1 MTAGDLHM
9 YTLFTDTDC
18 DITPEIAARYG
29 YKLISMPY
37 TIEGQQVFPYVD
49 FKDFDYKEFYNRL
62 RKGVIPT
69 TSALSPTEYVNYFE
83 PEFKAGHD
91 ILYVHFSAAM
101 TATFNS
107 MRLALEELAE
117 KYPERKLYQID
128 TKGITLGSYN
138 ICLEIGEMYKNGASI
153 EDIQK
158 WADVEIDKTAF
169 YFYADDLKFFGR
181 SGRVSG
187 FAAFFGNIIGLKPI
201 IFIDTDGKMKTKDK
215 CRGRKQAL
223 QKLLNYV
230 IDLEEDITKHRVT
243 IAHTDALEIAEEFGE
258 MMKKQFGEDLKIEY
272 EVVNPTAGSHCGPNA
287 MGVTFH
293 AKHR

>member
-1 MTAGDLHM
+1 MTAGDLLM

-83 PEFKAGHD
+83 PEFAAGHD

-153 EDIQK
+153 EDIQR
-158 WADVEIDKTAF
+158 WAATEIDKTAF

-215 CRGRKQAL
+215 CRGRKSL
-223 QKLLNYV
+223 
-230 IDLEEDITKHRVT
+230 
-243 IAHTDALEIAEEFGE
+243 
-258 MMKKQFGEDLKIEY
+258 
-272 EVVNPTAGSHCGPNA
+272 PNCFFIISPNSSA
-287 MGVTFH
+287 ISKASV
-293 AKHR
+293 

>member
-1 MTAGDLHM
+1 M

-49 FKDFDYKEFYNRL
+49 FKEFDYKEFYNRL

-83 PEFKAGHD
+83 PEFAAGHD

-158 WADVEIDKTAF
+158 WAETEIDKTAF

-223 QKLLNYV
+223 QTLLNYV
-230 IDLEEDITKHRVT
+230 IDLEEDIKNHRVT
-243 IAHTDALEIAEEFGE
+243 IAHTDALEIAEEFGN
-258 MMKKQFGEDLKIEY
+258 MMKKHFGEDLAIEY

-293 AKHR
+293 AKHL

>member
-1 MTAGDLHM
+1 M

-18 DITPEIAARYG
+18 DITPEIAERYG

-37 TIEGQQVFPYVD
+37 TIEGKQVFPYVD
-49 FKDFDYKEFYNRL
+49 FKEFDYKTFYNKL
-62 RKGVIPT
+62 RSGVIPT
-69 TSALSPTEYVNYFE
+69 TSALSPVEYINYFE
-83 PEFKAGHD
+83 PEFAAGRD

-101 TATFNS
+101 SATFNS

-117 KYPERKLYQID
+117 KYPERKVYTVD

-138 ICLEIGEMYKNGASI
+138 ICHYIGEMYKNGASI
-153 EDIQK
+153 EEIQK
-158 WADVEIDKTAF
+158 WAAVEVDKTAF
-169 YFYADDLKFFGR
+169 YFYADDLKFFGK

-187 FAAFFGNIIGLKPI
+187 FAAFFGNVIGLKPI
-201 IFIDTDGKMKTKDK
+201 IFIGNDGKMTTKDK
-215 CRGRKQAL
+215 CRGRKNAL
-223 QKLLNYV
+223 QKLLQYV
-230 IDLEEDITKHRVT
+230 IDLEEDIKNYRVT
-243 IAHTDALEIAEEFGE
+243 IAHTDALEIAEEFGN
-258 MMKKQFGEDLKIEY
+258 MMKAHFGEDLKIEY

>member
-1 MTAGDLHM
+1 M

-18 DITPEIAARYG
+18 DITPEIAERYG

-49 FKDFDYKEFYNRL
+49 FDKFEWHEFYDRL

-69 TSALSPTEYVNYFE
+69 TSALSPVEYINYFE
-83 PEFKAGHD
+83 PEFKAGRD

-128 TKGITLGSYN
+128 TKGITLGSYS
-138 ICLEIGEMYKNGASI
+138 ICLSIGELYKKGASI
-153 EDIQK
+153 EEIQA
-158 WADVEIDKTAF
+158 WADREIDKTAF
-169 YFYADDLKFFGR
+169 YFYADDLKFFGK

-223 QKLLNYV
+223 QRLLEYV
-230 IDLEEDITKHRVT
+230 IELEDDIKNHRVV
-243 IAHTDALEIAEEFGE
+243 IAHTDALPIAEEFGN
-258 MMKKQFGEDLKIEY
+258 MMKNHFGQDLEIEY

>member
-1 MTAGDLHM
+1 M

-49 FKDFDYKEFYNRL
+49 FDKFEWHEFYDRL

-69 TSALSPTEYVNYFE
+69 TSALSPVEYINYFE
-83 PEFKAGHD
+83 PEFKAGRD

-117 KYPERKLYQID
+117 KYPDRKVYQID
-128 TKGITLGSYN
+128 TKGITLGSYS
-138 ICLEIGEMYKNGASI
+138 ICLSIGEMYKNGASI
-153 EDIQK
+153 EEIQA
-158 WADVEIDKTAF
+158 WADKEIDKTAF
-169 YFYADDLKFFGR
+169 YFYADDLKFFGK

-223 QKLLNYV
+223 QTLLNYV
-230 IDLEEDITKHRVT
+230 IDLEEDIKEHRVV
-243 IAHTDALEIAEEFGE
+243 IAHTDALPIAEEFGD
-258 MMKKQFGEDLKIEY
+258 MMKAHFGEDLEIEY

>member
-1 MTAGDLHM
+1 M

-37 TIEGQQVFPYVD
+37 TIEGEQVFPYVS
-49 FKDFDYKEFYNRL
+49 FKEFDYKAFYNRL

-69 TSALSPTEYVNYFE
+69 TSALSPVEYVNYFE
-83 PEFKAGHD
+83 PEFKAGRD

-158 WADVEIDKTAF
+158 WAEVEIDKTAF
-169 YFYADDLKFFGR
+169 YFYADDLKFFGK

-187 FAAFFGNIIGLKPI
+187 FAAFFGNVICLKPI
-201 IFIDTDGKMKTKDK
+201 IYIGNDGKMTTKDK
-215 CRGRKQAL
+215 CRGRKNAL
-223 QKLLNYV
+223 QKLLQYV
-230 IDLEEDITKHRVT
+230 IDLEEDIKDHRVT
-243 IAHTDALEIAEEFGE
+243 IAHTDALEIAEEFGN
-258 MMKKQFGEDLKIEY
+258 MMKAHFGEDLKIEY

-287 MGVTFH
+287 MGVSFH

>member
-1 MTAGDLHM
+1 M

-18 DITPEIAARYG
+18 DITPEIAERYG

-37 TIEGQQVFPYVD
+37 TIEGKQVFPYVD
-49 FKDFDYKEFYNRL
+49 FKEFDYKAFYNKL
-62 RKGVIPT
+62 RQGVIPT
-69 TSALSPTEYVNYFE
+69 TSALSPVEYINYFE
-83 PEFKAGHD
+83 PEFAAGRD

-101 TATFNS
+101 SATFNS

-117 KYPERKLYQID
+117 KYPERKVYTVD

-138 ICLEIGEMYKNGASI
+138 ICHYIGEMYKNGASI

-158 WADVEIDKTAF
+158 WAEVEVDKTAF
-169 YFYADDLKFFGR
+169 YFYADDLKFFGK

-187 FAAFFGNIIGLKPI
+187 FAAFFGNVIGLKPI
-201 IFIDTDGKMKTKDK
+201 IFIGNDGKMTTKDK
-215 CRGRKQAL
+215 CRGRKNAL
-223 QKLLNYV
+223 QKLLQYV
-230 IDLEEDITKHRVT
+230 IDLEEDIKNYRVT

>member
-1 MTAGDLHM
+1 M

-49 FKDFDYKEFYNRL
+49 FEKFEWHEFYDRL

-69 TSALSPTEYVNYFE
+69 TSALSPVEYINYFE
-83 PEFKAGHD
+83 PEFKAGRD

-128 TKGITLGSYN
+128 TKGITLGSYS
-138 ICLEIGEMYKNGASI
+138 ICLSIGELYKNGASI
-153 EDIQK
+153 EEIQA
-158 WADVEIDKTAF
+158 WADKEIDKTAF
-169 YFYADDLKFFGR
+169 YFYADDLKFFGK

-223 QKLLNYV
+223 QTLLQYV
-230 IDLEEDITKHRVT
+230 IELEEDIKQHRVV
-243 IAHTDALEIAEEFGE
+243 IAHTDALPIAEEFGK
-258 MMKKQFGEDLKIEY
+258 MMKEYFGQDLEIEY

>member
-1 MTAGDLHM
+1 M

-18 DITPEIAARYG
+18 DITPEIAAQYG

-37 TIEGQQVFPYVD
+37 TINGQEIRPYVD
-49 FKDFDYKEFYNRL
+49 FKEFDYKAFYNKL
-62 RKGVIPT
+62 RQGVIPT
-69 TSALSPTEYVNYFE
+69 TSALSPVEYINYFE
-83 PEFKAGHD
+83 PEFAAGRD

-101 TATFNS
+101 SATFNS

-117 KYPERKLYQID
+117 KYPERKVYTVD
-128 TKGITLGSYN
+128 TKGITLGSYS
-138 ICLEIGEMYKNGASI
+138 ICLSIGEMYKNGASI
-153 EDIQK
+153 EEIQA
-158 WADVEIDKTAF
+158 WADKEIDKTAF
-169 YFYADDLKFFGR
+169 YFYADDLKFFGK

-223 QKLLNYV
+223 QTLLQYV
-230 IDLEEDITKHRVT
+230 IDLEEDIKEHRVV
-243 IAHTDALEIAEEFGE
+243 IAHTDALPIAEEFGK
-258 MMKKQFGEDLKIEY
+258 MMKDYFGQDLEIEY

>member
-1 MTAGDLHM
+1 MTAEDLHM

-49 FKDFDYKEFYNRL
+49 FKEFDYKEFYNRL

-117 KYPERKLYQID
+117 KYPDRKLYQID

-158 WADVEIDKTAF
+158 WADTEIDKTAF

-230 IDLEEDITKHRVT
+230 INLEENIKDHRVT
-243 IAHTDALEIAEEFGE
+243 IAHTDALDIAEEFGE
-258 MMKKQFGEDLKIEY
+258 MMKKQFGKDLVIEY

>member
-1 MTAGDLHM
+1 M

-37 TIEGQQVFPYVD
+37 TIEGEQIFPYVS
-49 FKDFDYKEFYNRL
+49 FKEFDYKAFYDRL

-69 TSALSPTEYVNYFE
+69 TSALSPVEYINYFE
-83 PEFKAGHD
+83 PEFKAGRD

-117 KYPERKLYQID
+117 KYPDRKLYQID
-128 TKGITLGSYN
+128 TKGITLGSYS
-138 ICLEIGEMYKNGASI
+138 ICLTIGELYKKGASI
-153 EDIQK
+153 EEIQA
-158 WADVEIDKTAF
+158 WADKEIDKTAF
-169 YFYADDLKFFGR
+169 YFYADDLKFFGK

-223 QKLLNYV
+223 QRLLEYV
-230 IDLEEDITKHRVT
+230 IELEEDIKEHRVV
-243 IAHTDALEIAEEFGE
+243 IAHTDALPIAEEFGK
-258 MMKKQFGEDLKIEY
+258 MMKDYFGEDLEIEY

-287 MGVTFH
+287 MGITFH

>member
-1 MTAGDLHM
+1 M

-37 TIEGQQVFPYVD
+37 TIEGEQIFPYVS
-49 FKDFDYKEFYNRL
+49 FKEFDYKAFYDRL

-69 TSALSPTEYVNYFE
+69 TSALSPVEYINYFE
-83 PEFKAGHD
+83 PEFKAGRD

-117 KYPERKLYQID
+117 KYPDRKLYQID
-128 TKGITLGSYN
+128 TKGITLGSYS
-138 ICLEIGEMYKNGASI
+138 ICLTIGELYKKGASI
-153 EDIQK
+153 EEIQA
-158 WADVEIDKTAF
+158 WADKEIDKTAF
-169 YFYADDLKFFGR
+169 YFYADDLKFFGK

-223 QKLLNYV
+223 QRLLEYV
-230 IDLEEDITKHRVT
+230 IELEEDIKEHRVV
-243 IAHTDALEIAEEFGE
+243 IAHTDALPIAEEFGK
-258 MMKKQFGEDLKIEY
+258 MMKDYFGEDLEIEY

>member
-1 MTAGDLHM
+1 M

-18 DITPEIAARYG
+18 DITPEIAERYG

-37 TIEGQQVFPYVD
+37 TIEGKQVFPYVD
-49 FKDFDYKEFYNRL
+49 FKDFEYKEFYNRL
-62 RKGVIPT
+62 RKGVVPT
-69 TSALSPTEYVNYFE
+69 TSALSPVEYINYFE
-83 PEFKAGHD
+83 PEFKAGRD

-107 MRLALEELAE
+107 MRLALEELKE
-117 KYPERKLYQID
+117 KYPERKLYDID

-138 ICLEIGEMYKNGASI
+138 ICLSIGELYKNGASI
-153 EDIQK
+153 EEIQA
-158 WADVEIDKTAF
+158 WADREIDRTAF
-169 YFYADDLKFFGR
+169 YFYADDLKFFGK

-230 IDLEEDITKHRVT
+230 IDLEDDIKNHRVI
-243 IAHTDALEIAEEFGE
+243 IAHTDALPIAEEFGD
-258 MMKKQFGEDLKIEY
+258 MMKDYFGEDLKIEY

-287 MGVTFH
+287 IGVSFH

>member
-1 MTAGDLHM
+1 M

-37 TIEGQQVFPYVD
+37 TIEGEQIFPYVS
-49 FKDFDYKEFYNRL
+49 FKEFDYKAFYNRL

-69 TSALSPTEYVNYFE
+69 TSALSPVEYVNYFE
-83 PEFKAGHD
+83 PEFKAGRD

-158 WADVEIDKTAF
+158 WAEVEIDKTAF
-169 YFYADDLKFFGR
+169 YFYADDLKFFGK

-187 FAAFFGNIIGLKPI
+187 FAAFFGNVIGLKPI
-201 IFIDTDGKMKTKDK
+201 IFIGNDGKMTTKDK
-215 CRGRKQAL
+215 CRGRKNAL
-223 QKLLNYV
+223 QKLLQYV
-230 IDLEEDITKHRVT
+230 IDLEEDIKDHRVT
-243 IAHTDALEIAEEFGE
+243 IAHTDALEIAEEFGN
-258 MMKKQFGEDLKIEY
+258 MMKAHFGEDLKIEY

-287 MGVTFH
+287 MGVSFH

>member
-1 MTAGDLHM
+1 MTAEDLHM

-49 FKDFDYKEFYNRL
+49 FKEFDYKEFYNRL

-83 PEFKAGHD
+83 PEFKAGRD

-223 QKLLNYV
+223 QKLLGYV
-230 IDLEEDITKHRVT
+230 INLEEDIKNHRVT
-243 IAHTDALEIAEEFGE
+243 IAHTDALDIAEEFGE
-258 MMKKQFGEDLKIEY
+258 MMKKQFGNDLQIEY

>member
-1 MTAGDLHM
+1 M

-18 DITPEIAARYG
+18 DITPEIASRYG

-49 FKDFDYKEFYNRL
+49 FEKFDYQDFYNRL

-69 TSALSPTEYVNYFE
+69 TSALSPVEYVNYFE
-83 PEFKAGHD
+83 PEFKEGRD

-107 MRLALEELAE
+107 MRLALEELKE
-117 KYPERKLYQID
+117 KYPERKVYTID
-128 TKGITLGSYN
+128 TKGITLGSYS
-138 ICLEIGEMYKNGASI
+138 ICLSVGELYKNGASI
-153 EDIQK
+153 EDIQA
-158 WADVEIDKTAF
+158 WAAREIDKTAF
-169 YFYADDLKFFGR
+169 YFYADDLKFFGK

-223 QKLLNYV
+223 QRLLEYV
-230 IDLEEDITKHRVT
+230 IELEDDIKNHRVV
-243 IAHTDALEIAEEFGE
+243 IAHTDALPIAEEFGK
-258 MMKKQFGEDLKIEY
+258 MMKDYFGQDLEIEY

>member
-1 MTAGDLHM
+1 M

-18 DITPEIAARYG
+18 DITPEIAEKYG

-37 TIEGQQVFPYVD
+37 TIEGKQVFPYVD
-49 FKDFDYKEFYNRL
+49 FKEFDYKAFYNKL

-69 TSALSPTEYVNYFE
+69 TSALSPVEYMQYFE
-83 PEFKAGHD
+83 PEFEAGHD

-101 TATFNS
+101 SATFNS
-107 MRLALEELAE
+107 LRLAMEELSE
-117 KYPERKLYQID
+117 KYPERKLTMID

-138 ICLEIGEMYKNGASI
+138 ICHYIGEMYKNGASI
-153 EDIQK
+153 EEIQK
-158 WADVEIDKTAF
+158 WASVEVDKTAF
-169 YFYADDLKFFGR
+169 YFYADDLKFFGK

-187 FAAFFGNIIGLKPI
+187 FKAFFGNLVGMKPLIYIGN
-201 IFIDTDGKMKTKDK
+201 DGKMTQKTT

-223 QKLLNYV
+223 QTLLNYV
-230 IDLEEDITKHRVT
+230 IELQEDIKKYRVT
-243 IAHTDALEIAEEFGE
+243 IAHTDALEIAEQFGQ
-258 MMKKQFGEDLKIEY
+258 MMKEEFGEDLKIEY

-287 MGVTFH
+287 MGVSFH

>member
-1 MTAGDLHM
+1 M

-49 FKDFDYKEFYNRL
+49 FDKFEYHEFYDRL

-69 TSALSPTEYVNYFE
+69 TSALSPVEYINYFE
-83 PEFKAGHD
+83 PEFKAGRD

-128 TKGITLGSYN
+128 TKGITLGSYS
-138 ICLEIGEMYKNGASI
+138 ICLSIGELYKNGASI
-153 EDIQK
+153 EEIQA
-158 WADVEIDKTAF
+158 WADREIDKTAF
-169 YFYADDLKFFGR
+169 YFYADDLKFFGK

-223 QKLLNYV
+223 QTLLQYV
-230 IDLEEDITKHRVT
+230 IDLEDNIKEHRVV
-243 IAHTDALEIAEEFGE
+243 IAHTDALPIAEEFGA
-258 MMKKQFGEDLKIEY
+258 MMKKHFGEDLEIEY

>member
-1 MTAGDLHM
+1 M

-18 DITPEIAARYG
+18 DITPEIAERYG

-37 TIEGQQVFPYVD
+37 TIEGQQIFPYVD
-49 FKDFDYKEFYNRL
+49 FKEFDYKEFYNKL
-62 RKGVIPT
+62 RKGIIPT
-69 TSALSPTEYVNYFE
+69 TSALSPVEYINYFE
-83 PEFKAGHD
+83 PEFKAGRD

-101 TATFNS
+101 SATFNS

-117 KYPERKLYQID
+117 KYPERKVYTVD

-138 ICLEIGEMYKNGASI
+138 ICHYIGEMYKNGASI

-158 WADVEIDKTAF
+158 WAAVEVDKTAF
-169 YFYADDLKFFGR
+169 YFYADDLKFFGK

-201 IFIDTDGKMKTKDK
+201 IYIGNDGKMTTKDK

-223 QKLLNYV
+223 QKLLQYV
-230 IDLEEDITKHRVT
+230 IDLEEDIKNYRVT
-243 IAHTDALEIAEEFGE
+243 IAHTAALEIAEEFGN
-258 MMKKQFGEDLKIEY
+258 MMKEQFGQDLKIEY

>member
-1 MTAGDLHM
+1 M

-49 FKDFDYKEFYNRL
+49 FDKFEYHEFYDRL

-69 TSALSPTEYVNYFE
+69 TSALSPVEYINYFE
-83 PEFKAGHD
+83 PEFKAGRD

-128 TKGITLGSYN
+128 TKGITLGSYS
-138 ICLEIGEMYKNGASI
+138 ICLSIGELYKNGASI
-153 EDIQK
+153 EEIQA
-158 WADVEIDKTAF
+158 WADKEIDKTAF
-169 YFYADDLKFFGR
+169 YFYADDLKFFGK

-230 IDLEEDITKHRVT
+230 INLEEDIKNHRVT
-243 IAHTDALEIAEEFGE
+243 IAHTDALEIAEEFGA
-258 MMKKQFGEDLKIEY
+258 MMKNYFGQDLNIDY

-287 MGVTFH
+287 MGVSFH

>member
-1 MTAGDLHM
+1 M

-18 DITPEIAARYG
+18 DITPEIAEKYG

-37 TIEGQQVFPYVD
+37 TIEGKQIFPYVD
-49 FKDFDYKEFYNRL
+49 FEQFDYKAFYNKL
-62 RKGVIPT
+62 RQGVIPT
-69 TSALSPTEYVNYFE
+69 TSALSPVEYINYFE
-83 PEFKAGHD
+83 PEFKAGRD

-101 TATFNS
+101 SATFNS
-107 MRLALEELAE
+107 MRLALEELKE
-117 KYPERKLYQID
+117 KYPDRHVYTVD

-138 ICLEIGEMYKNGASI
+138 ICHYIGEMYKNGASI
-153 EDIQK
+153 EEIQK
-158 WADVEIDKTAF
+158 WAEVEVDKTAF
-169 YFYADDLKFFGR
+169 YFYADDLKFFGK

-187 FAAFFGNIIGLKPI
+187 FAAFFGNVIGLKPI
-201 IFIDTDGKMKTKDK
+201 IFIGNDGKMTTKDK
-215 CRGRKQAL
+215 CRGRKSAL
-223 QKLLNYV
+223 QKLLQYV
-230 IDLEEDITKHRVT
+230 IDLEEDIKNYRVT

>member
-1 MTAGDLHM
+1 M

-49 FKDFDYKEFYNRL
+49 FDKFEYHEFYDRL

-69 TSALSPTEYVNYFE
+69 TSALSPVEYINYFE
-83 PEFKAGHD
+83 PEFKAGRD

-128 TKGITLGSYN
+128 TKGITLGSYS
-138 ICLEIGEMYKNGASI
+138 ICLSIGELYKNGASI
-153 EDIQK
+153 EEIQA
-158 WADVEIDKTAF
+158 WADKEIDKTAF
-169 YFYADDLKFFGR
+169 YFYADDLKFFGK

-223 QKLLNYV
+223 QTLLQYV
-230 IDLEEDITKHRVT
+230 IDLEDNIKEHRVV
-243 IAHTDALEIAEEFGE
+243 IAHTDALPIAEEFGK
-258 MMKKQFGEDLKIEY
+258 MMKDYFGQDLEIEY

>member
-1 MTAGDLHM
+1 M

-18 DITPEIAARYG
+18 DITPEIAERYG

-49 FKDFDYKEFYNRL
+49 FDKFEWHEFYDRL

-69 TSALSPTEYVNYFE
+69 TSALSPVEYINYFE
-83 PEFKAGHD
+83 PEFKAGRD

-117 KYPERKLYQID
+117 KYPDRKLYQID
-128 TKGITLGSYN
+128 TKGITLGSYS
-138 ICLEIGEMYKNGASI
+138 ICLSIGEMYKNGASI
-153 EDIQK
+153 EEIQA
-158 WADVEIDKTAF
+158 WADKEIDKTAF
-169 YFYADDLKFFGR
+169 YFYADDLKFFGK

-223 QKLLNYV
+223 QTLLQYV
-230 IDLEEDITKHRVT
+230 IDLEDNIKEHRVV
-243 IAHTDALEIAEEFGE
+243 IAHTDALPIAEEFGK
-258 MMKKQFGEDLKIEY
+258 MMKDYFGQDLEIEY